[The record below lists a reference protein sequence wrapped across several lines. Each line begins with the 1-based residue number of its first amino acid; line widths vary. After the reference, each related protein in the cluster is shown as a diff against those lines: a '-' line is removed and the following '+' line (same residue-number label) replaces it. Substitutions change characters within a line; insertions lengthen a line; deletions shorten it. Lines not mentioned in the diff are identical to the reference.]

1 MGDSREQ
8 KSKGGRELDRI
19 VFFGD
24 AIFATAVTLLVLTIE
39 APEIPARNLWQRPL
53 YASGP
58 CATVNLVEPLGGSS
72 FAEARRVGCRCPRCP

>member
-8 KSKGGRELDRI
+8 KSKGGTELDRI

-39 APEIPARNLWQRPL
+39 APEILANLTAEELPSRMLDLLPDVFSYVLNFLVILL
-53 YASGP
+53 Y
-58 CATVNLVEPLGGSS
+58 
-72 FAEARRVGCRCPRCP
+72 